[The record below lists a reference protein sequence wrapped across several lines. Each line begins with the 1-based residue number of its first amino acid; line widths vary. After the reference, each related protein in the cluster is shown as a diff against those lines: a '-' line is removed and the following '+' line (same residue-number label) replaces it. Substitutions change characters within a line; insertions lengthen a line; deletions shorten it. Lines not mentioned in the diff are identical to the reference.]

1 MHATVT
7 QVVASTDGVGR
18 FMDDHVDE
26 RSAYER
32 ERDTNIARNNAHLH
46 SLGLESPI
54 PRRTAAPKRAQRP
67 KSAEPTRASK
77 RQLHA
82 SPDYTGKS
90 IDEYGD
96 DEARLKREVQGV
108 KEEAPPKQPKRPR
121 AKPQPRVPSAVVEGV
136 RAFLDDNVP
145 AGMVIEEKTMFGMN
159 MWMLRGN
166 MFLGVGLQSQRLLV
180 RVGEDCVEDVLSA
193 HPVGVARCGAATGRV
208 FRGTLMVEIEQYR
221 GSELLSEWFDLA
233 MAYNATMQ
241 AKEPNEKPKK
251 KR

>member
-18 FMDDHVDE
+18 FMDD